1 LSFAIFEHLVQR
13 IAQIIL
19 CAPPSP
25 SAAAAVEDDDS
36 ADPGA
41 SPPPRSSSKLSV
53 VSFGTSEKNK
63 RVVGVYEDLRQMIFW
78 KGSMRGAFGAEDEAP
93 LAMAMK
99 WRPLKYAEPFSDVLE
114 YRHC

>member
-1 LSFAIFEHLVQR
+1 MTPPLSFAIFEHLVQR

-25 SAAAAVEDDDS
+25 AEDDDS
-36 ADPGA
+36 DAGLSPGLKC
-41 SPPPRSSSKLSV
+41 SSKLSV

-63 RVVGVYEDLRQMIFW
+63 HVNGVYEDLRQMIFW

-99 WRPLKYAEPFSDVLE
+99 WRPLKYTEPFSDVLE